1 MSVALIEPFDRWFL
15 SLSKG
20 SGTTRRNDCY
30 TKYGGFDKLN
40 HRNANLLDSPFLH
53 VRFVSLRHCSD
64 SPLGVGT
71 NPERI
76 CPIYTFALK
85 ACATARLS
93 RSLFFFMS
101 SVQFV
106 VDVLPVYAFFIHKNA
121 NKIQQIRCFPDNFVL
136 SVGFADFFSFF
147 FNLFA
152 NTLSV

>member
-1 MSVALIEPFDRWFL
+1 MTATLNVVVSINSTTVMQTNWTAPSFYTFALKACASSAF
-15 SLSKG
+15 S
-20 SGTTRRNDCY
+20 
-30 TKYGGFDKLN
+30 
-40 HRNANLLDSPFLH
+40 
-53 VRFVSLRHCSD
+53 
-64 SPLGVGT
+64 LGVGT